1 MWSKQLDL
9 IQEPPPPLLRPA
21 PTFRRS
27 DPETSKTAAASMRAN
42 ARAENARILA
52 ALARLP
58 GRRGTYHEISAEA
71 DLTPPVRVH
80 RRLGKRGGL
89 VGAQLVRRTDEQ
101 RLLPTMRWG
110 HVYRLAGGPS

>member
-1 MWSKQLDL
+1 MSEPQFDL
-9 IQEPPPPLLRPA
+9 ILRPPPLPQARRTDPA
-21 PTFRRS
+21 
-27 DPETSKTAAASMRAN
+27 TSVSAAASMRAN

-58 GRRGTYHEISAEA
+58 GRRGTYYEISAEA

-89 VGAQLVRRTDEQ
+89 VGAQLVRRLDEM

-110 HVYRLAGGPS
+110 HVYALPPQAEP